1 MAKRAIL
8 CVDDEAIILI
18 ALKQELK
25 IHFGDRFTYET
36 AINALD
42 ALKAIEELSA
52 EGIEIAVVISD
63 WRMPGMKGDEFLIRV
78 HQRDPKIATFMITG
92 QADDAAVA
100 RATELGK
107 IRACIRKPW
116 SGRELV
122 SIIERAVS

>member
-42 ALKAIEELSA
+42 ALKAIDELSA

-63 WRMPGMKGDEFLIRV
+63 WRMPGMSTV
-78 HQRDPKIATFMITG
+78 
-92 QADDAAVA
+92 
-100 RATELGK
+100 
-107 IRACIRKPW
+107 
-116 SGRELV
+116 
-122 SIIERAVS
+122 